1 MANDIFF
8 GTGELDDLK
17 IGTSQVDKVY
27 LGDTLVWPVVVASG
41 VGTVSI
47 QNAGFVKVT
56 PTSGYTCIQRSTTG
70 SGTGFTCTATI
81 DSNFNCTAITIT
93 DKGGG
98 YAVND
103 EITLDFTTVADGN
116 REVTYVV
123 LKVLTLA

>member
-27 LGDTLVWPVVVASG
+27 LGDTLVWPIVVASG
-41 VGTVSI
+41 VDTVSI
-47 QNAGFVKVT
+47 DNAGFIKVAAT
-56 PTSGYTCIQRSTTG
+56 TYACTQRSTTG

-81 DSNFNCTAITIT
+81 NGSFNCTAITIT
-93 DKGGG
+93 NKGTG

-103 EITLDFTTVADGN
+103 EITLDFTSVDES
-116 REVTYVV
+116 REITYVV
-123 LKVLTLA
+123 LEVLTLS